1 MVKSKKT
8 NTENQKKYKERKAR
22 AHKKIKI
29 KANKGN
35 IQKKTNK
42 DKSKTYIENIKNTKN
57 NLINACKIE
66 DSEISE
72 FFNIYDSKYF
82 DPIDFKI
89 ASSID
94 YDKINHNDIFDIY
107 SKYYIDNQ
115 TIEKNKELN
124 QKKIFGKK

>member
-1 MVKSKKT
+1 MKKRQGPT
-8 NTENQKKYKERKAR
+8 
-22 AHKKIKI
+22 KKIKI